1 MSARFPRFALAAAA
15 TLSLSFTT
23 PAVNAA
29 AQSAIPTRDG
39 MPTLA
44 PLVEKVVPGVVN
56 IAVKSKV
63 EVSADN
69 PLFNDPMFKRF
80 FGGPNA
86 PKMPERSAVGSG
98 IIVDAK
104 KGYILTN
111 HHVIEDA
118 TDIAVTLSD
127 RRVFTAKVIGS
138 DDQTDIAVL
147 QIESK
152 NLTAIPM
159 GDSDEI
165 RVGDY
170 VIAVGNPFALGQTVT
185 SGIVSA
191 KGRGQMGIEGYE
203 DFIQTDASINP
214 GNSGGAL
221 VNLKG
226 ELVGMNTAIV
236 GPSGGNVGIGFAVP
250 TSMIKGVMAQLTE
263 FGEVK
268 RGVIGVGIQN
278 MNPELAKNLGM
289 EQAEGALV
297 GTIAKGSPAEVA
309 GVKAG
314 DVIIA
319 MDGKPLRSSDE
330 LRNRIGLL
338 TVGTSINLTILR
350 DKGRKDIKVTIG
362 KAPNEQEVAKVNERP
377 ELEGATFGA
386 APSEDKIK
394 GVVVTAIERNSPAA
408 QRNLRQGDHIIA
420 VNRKAVNTIEE
431 FKTALKESGRSSALF
446 VKRGDKDG
454 AMEDILI
461 VLQ

>member
-1 MSARFPRFALAAAA
+1 MSVRFSRFVLATAAAA
-15 TLSLSFTT
+15 ALFAT

-29 AQSAIPTRDG
+29 AQNAIPTRDG
-39 MPTLA
+39 IPTLA

-56 IAVKSKV
+56 IAVKAKV

-69 PLFNDPMFKRF
+69 PLFNDPMFRRF
-80 FGGPNA
+80 FGDKNA

-98 IIVDAK
+98 VIVNAQ

-118 TDIAVTLSD
+118 SDIAVTLSD

-138 DDQTDIAVL
+138 DDQTDIAIL
-147 QIESK
+147 QVEAK

-159 GDSDEI
+159 GDSDEV

-170 VIAVGNPFALGQTVT
+170 VIAVGNPFSLGHTVT

-191 KGRGQMGIEGYE
+191 KGRGSMGIEGYE

-263 FGEVK
+263 YGEVK
-268 RGVIGVGIQN
+268 RGIIGVGIQDL
-278 MNPELAKNLGM
+278 NPELAKNLGM
-289 EQAEGALV
+289 EQSEGALV
-297 GTIAKGSPAEVA
+297 GTIAKGSPAELA

-314 DVIIA
+314 DVVVA
-319 MDGKPLRSSDE
+319 MDGKPVRTSGE

-350 DKGRKDIKVTIG
+350 DKAKKDIKVTIG
-362 KAPNEQEVAKVNERP
+362 KAPAEQEVAKVNDRP
-377 ELEGATFGA
+377 ELEGATFSA
-386 APSEDKIK
+386 ASSDDKVK

-408 QRNLRQGDHIIA
+408 QRFKQGDHILS
-420 VNRKAVNTIEE
+420 VNRKAVNTVEE
-431 FKTALKESGRSSALF
+431 FKTALKDSGRSSALF
-446 VKRGDKDG
+446 IKRGE
-454 AMEDILI
+454 EDVLI

>member
-1 MSARFPRFALAAAA
+1 MSVRFHRFVLATAAAA
-15 TLSLSFTT
+15 ALFAT

-56 IAVKSKV
+56 IAVKAKV

-69 PLFNDPMFKRF
+69 PLFNDPMFRRF
-80 FGGPNA
+80 FGDKNA

-98 IIVDAK
+98 IIIDAK
-104 KGYILTN
+104 QGYILTN

-118 TDIAVTLSD
+118 SDIAVTLSD
-127 RRVFTAKVIGS
+127 RRVFTAKVVGS

-147 QIESK
+147 KVDAK

-159 GDSDEI
+159 GDSEDVK
-165 RVGDY
+165 VGDY

-185 SGIVSA
+185 AGIVSA
-191 KGRGQMGIEGYE
+191 KGRGSMGGTMGIEGYE

-250 TSMIKGVMAQLTE
+250 TSMIKGVMAQLTQY
-263 FGEVK
+263 GEVK
-268 RGVIGVGIQN
+268 RGIIGVGIQDL
-278 MNPELAKNLGM
+278 NPELAKNLGM
-289 EQAEGALV
+289 EQTEGALV
-297 GTIAKGSPAEVA
+297 GSIAKGSPAEAA

-314 DVIIA
+314 DVVVA
-319 MDGKPLRSSDE
+319 MDGRPVRSSGE

-338 TVGTSINLTILR
+338 TVGTSINLTIVR
-350 DKGRKDIKVTIG
+350 DKVKKDFKVTIG
-362 KAPNEQEVAKVNERP
+362 KAPAEQEVAKVNDRP
-377 ELEGATFGA
+377 ELEGATFSSA
-386 APSEDKIK
+386 ASDDKVK
-394 GVVVTAIERNSPAA
+394 GVVVTQIERNSPAA
-408 QRNLRQGDHIIA
+408 QRFRQGDHILS
-420 VNRKAVNTIEE
+420 VNRKPVNTVEE
-431 FKTALKESGRSSALF
+431 FKTALKDSGRSSALF
-446 VKRGDKDG
+446 VKRGE
-454 AMEDILI
+454 EDVLI

>member
-1 MSARFPRFALAAAA
+1 MSARFSRYAFAAA
-15 TLSLSFTT
+15 TALALSFAT
-23 PAVNAA
+23 PTVNAA
-29 AQSAIPTRDG
+29 AQSAIPMRDG

-44 PLVEKVVPGVVN
+44 PLVDKVVPGVVN

-69 PLFNDPMFKRF
+69 PLFNDPMFRRF

-98 IIVDAK
+98 IIVNAG

-147 QIESK
+147 QIEAK

-159 GDSDEI
+159 GDSDEM

-170 VIAVGNPFALGQTVT
+170 VVAVGNPFALGQTVT

-221 VNLKG
+221 VNLRG

-250 TSMIKGVMAQLTE
+250 TSMIKGIMAQLTE
-263 FGEVK
+263 YGEVK

-297 GTIAKGSPAEVA
+297 GTIAKGSPAEAA

-350 DKGRKDIKVTIG
+350 DKAHKDIKVTIG
-362 KAPNEQEVAKVNERP
+362 KAPNETEVAKVNERP
-377 ELEGATFGA
+377 ELEGATFSA
-386 APSEDKIK
+386 APSDDKVK
-394 GVVVTAIERNSPAA
+394 GIVVTQIERNSPAA
-408 QRNLRQGDHIIA
+408 QRNLRQGDHIVA
-420 VNRKAVNTIEE
+420 VNRKPVNTVDE

>member
-1 MSARFPRFALAAAA
+1 MSARLHSFVLATTAAVALFA
-15 TLSLSFTT
+15 T
-23 PAVNAA
+23 PVVNAA
-29 AQSAIPTRDG
+29 AQNAIPTRDG
-39 MPTLA
+39 IPTLA

-63 EVSADN
+63 EVSPDN

-98 IIVDAK
+98 VIVNAQ

-127 RRVFTAKVIGS
+127 RRVFTAKVVGS
-138 DDQTDIAVL
+138 DDQTDIAIL

-159 GDSDEI
+159 GDSDEM

-170 VIAVGNPFALGQTVT
+170 VVAVGNPFGLAQTVT

-191 KGRGQMGIEGYE
+191 KGRGSIGGNMGIEGYE

-263 FGEVK
+263 FGSVK
-268 RGVIGVGIQN
+268 RGIIGVGIQD

-289 EQAEGALV
+289 EQVEGALV

-314 DVIIA
+314 DVVIA
-319 MDGKPLRSSDE
+319 MDGKPVHTSGD

-350 DKGRKDIKVTIG
+350 DKARKDIKVTIG
-362 KAPNEQEVAKVNERP
+362 KAPAEQEVAKVNERP
-377 ELEGATFGA
+377 ELEGATFSSSGA
-386 APSEDKIK
+386 DDKVK
-394 GVVVTAIERNSPAA
+394 GVVVTAVERNSPAA
-408 QRNLRQGDHIIA
+408 QRLRLGDHIIS
-420 VNRKAVNTIEE
+420 VNRKPVNSVEE
-431 FKTALKESGRSSALF
+431 FKTALKDSGRSSALF
-446 VKRGDKDG
+446 VKRGD
-454 AMEDILI
+454 EDVLI

>member
-1 MSARFPRFALAAAA
+1 MSVRLHRFVLATAAAA
-15 TLSLSFTT
+15 ALFAT

-29 AQSAIPTRDG
+29 AQNAIPMRDG
-39 MPTLA
+39 IPTLA

-56 IAVKSKV
+56 IAVKAKV

-69 PLFNDPMFKRF
+69 PLFNDPMFRRF
-80 FGGPNA
+80 FGDKNA

-98 IIVDAK
+98 IIIDAR

-118 TDIAVTLSD
+118 SDIAVTLND
-127 RRVFTAKVIGS
+127 RRVFTAKVVGS
-138 DDQTDIAVL
+138 DDQTDIAIL
-147 QIESK
+147 QVEPK

-159 GDSDEI
+159 GDSEEV

-170 VIAVGNPFALGQTVT
+170 VLAIGNPFSLGHTVT

-191 KGRGQMGIEGYE
+191 KGRGAMGGNIGIEGYE

-263 FGEVK
+263 YGEVK
-268 RGVIGVGIQN
+268 RGIIGVSIQDL
-278 MNPELAKNLGM
+278 NPELAKNLGM
-289 EQAEGALV
+289 DQTEGALV
-297 GTIAKGSPAEVA
+297 GTIAKGSPAEAA

-314 DVIIA
+314 DVVVA
-319 MDGKPLRSSDE
+319 MDGRPVRSSGE

-350 DKGRKDIKVTIG
+350 DKAKKDIKVTIG
-362 KAPNEQEVAKVNERP
+362 KPPAEQEVAKLNDRP
-377 ELEGATFGA
+377 ELEGATFSSAGTD
-386 APSEDKIK
+386 DKVK
-394 GVVVTAIERNSPAA
+394 GVVVTQLERNSPAA
-408 QRNLRQGDHIIA
+408 QRFRQGDHILS
-420 VNRKAVNTIEE
+420 VNRKPVNTVEE
-431 FKTALKESGRSSALF
+431 FKTALKDSGRSSALF
-446 VKRGDKDG
+446 VKRGE
-454 AMEDILI
+454 EDVLI

>member
-1 MSARFPRFALAAAA
+1 MSARFHNLVLVSAAAA
-15 TLSLSFTT
+15 ALSFTAPT
-23 PAVNAA
+23 VTAA

-39 MPTLA
+39 IPTLA
-44 PLVEKVVPGVVN
+44 PLVEKVVPGVVS

-80 FGGPNA
+80 FGGPNGG
-86 PKMPERSAVGSG
+86 KMPERSAVGSG
-98 IIVDAK
+98 VIIDAK

-118 TDIAVTLSD
+118 TDIAVTMSD

-159 GDSDEI
+159 GDSDEMK
-165 RVGDY
+165 VGDY
-170 VIAVGNPFALGQTVT
+170 VVAVGNPFGLGHTVT

-191 KGRGQMGIEGYE
+191 KGRASMGIENYE

-250 TSMIKGVMAQLTE
+250 TSMIKSVMAQLTE
-263 FGEVK
+263 YGEVK
-268 RGVIGVGIQN
+268 RGIIGVGIQD

-289 EQAEGALV
+289 DQVEGALV
-297 GTIAKGSPAEVA
+297 GTIAKGSPAEAA

-314 DVIIA
+314 DVVIA
-319 MDGKPLRSSDE
+319 LDGKPVRTSGE

-350 DKGRKDIKVTIG
+350 DKAKKDIKVTIG
-362 KAPNEQEVAKVNERP
+362 KAPAEQEVAKVNDRP
-377 ELEGATFGA
+377 ELEGATFSA
-386 APSEDKIK
+386 ASSDDKVK

-408 QRNLRQGDHIIA
+408 QRFKQGDHILS
-420 VNRKAVNTIEE
+420 VNRKAVNTVEE
-431 FKTALKESGRSSALF
+431 FKTALKDSGRSSALF
-446 VKRGDKDG
+446 IKRGE
-454 AMEDILI
+454 EDVLI